1 MIRAVFLVL
10 AIALAMVVGSAAH
23 AVIEVREFDDPDK
36 QALYEELIDELR
48 CLVCQNQNLAASN
61 AELARDLRRQAY
73 EMIDQGAGKDE
84 VVDYM
89 VDRYGDFVL
98 YRPPFKSTTLLL
110 WLGPV
115 LFLAG
120 GLVVV
125 VVIARR
131 RAAAVDVLSDDE
143 RREARSLLED

>member
-1 MIRAVFLVL
+1 MRAFVLVL
-10 AIALAMVVGSAAH
+10 AIVIGSAAY
-23 AVIEVREFDDPDK
+23 AVIEVREFNDPNK

-61 AELARDLRRQAY
+61 AELAQDLRRQAH
-73 EMIDQGAGKDE
+73 EMIEQGADKDE
-84 VVDYM
+84 VIEYM

-115 LFLAG
+115 LFLAA

-125 VVIARR
+125 MVVARR
-131 RAAAVDVLSDDE
+131 RAATADVLSDDE
-143 RREARSLLED
+143 RRKARSLLED

>member
-1 MIRAVFLVL
+1 MRAFIL
-10 AIALAMVVGSAAH
+10 AWALFFSSAAY
-23 AVIEVREFDDPDK
+23 AVIEVREFEDPHK
-36 QALYEELIDELR
+36 QELYEELIDELR

-61 AELARDLRRQAY
+61 ADLAKDLRKQAY
-73 EMIDQGAGKDE
+73 DMIEQGADKDE

-98 YRPPFKSTTLLL
+98 YRPPFNSTTLLL
-110 WLGPV
+110 WVGPA

-125 VVIARR
+125 VVVARR
-131 RAAAVDVLSDDE
+131 RAAAAGTLSDDE
-143 RREARSLLED
+143 RRKARNLLED

>member
-1 MIRAVFLVL
+1 MRAFILAWALLVS
-10 AIALAMVVGSAAH
+10 SASY

-61 AELARDLRRQAY
+61 ADLAKDLRRQAH
-73 EMIDQGAGKDE
+73 EMIQQGAGKDE
-84 VVDYM
+84 VIDYM

-98 YRPPFKSTTLLL
+98 YRPPFKPTTLLL
-110 WLGPV
+110 WVGPA
-115 LFLAG
+115 LFLAI

-125 VVIARR
+125 VIVSRR
-131 RAAAVDVLSDDE
+131 RAANEEALSDDE
-143 RREARSLLED
+143 RREARRLLGD